1 MNPFFQEVAHIPFWA
16 YDPRMPDCVGAKRD
30 ALAQTIDIAPTVF
43 DFFGI
48 DAPADV
54 QGHTLTERM
63 RGDDPVRAASIYG
76 VMGGHVNVTDGQYT
90 YMRGPVNDDNR
101 PLYDYTLMPTHLK
114 SLFHPSEL
122 QKWEKVDGYSF
133 MKGCQVMKIPTRTAP
148 QLLSKDSPMG
158 RARLSTLL
166 FDVQNDP
173 GQTNPLTDEDIEA
186 RMIELM
192 LREMARNESPR
203 EQYQRLG
210 LPEPERT
217 GTGHGDDMIEM
228 PDADAIRAACVLN
241 KDTGREA
248 AAHGGEG
255 LPKLP
260 FHPRQQFPDNLRL
273 RPGYVFSQT
282 EKAPAAD

>member
-1 MNPFFQEVAHIPFWA
+1 MYAALVTFCDQQLGRVLDAFDEYNLWEDTLLLVNTDHGFLMGEHDWWAKVVNPFFQEVAHIPFWA

-30 ALAQTIDIAPTVF
+30 ARAQTIDIAPTVF

-122 QKWEKVDGYSF
+122 QKWEKV
-133 MKGCQVMKIPTRTAP
+133 I
-148 QLLSKDSPMG
+148 
-158 RARLSTLL
+158 L
-166 FDVQNDP
+166 FLITQ
-173 GQTNPLTDEDIEA
+173 
-186 RMIELM
+186 
-192 LREMARNESPR
+192 S
-203 EQYQRLG
+203 
-210 LPEPERT
+210 
-217 GTGHGDDMIEM
+217 
-228 PDADAIRAACVLN
+228 
-241 KDTGREA
+241 
-248 AAHGGEG
+248 
-255 LPKLP
+255 
-260 FHPRQQFPDNLRL
+260 NLKNYFL
-273 RPGYVFSQT
+273 QDF
-282 EKAPAAD
+282 